1 LGAFTLTVLS
11 TDSAR
16 TSALLLALAGILW
29 GTGGLAGDLLQT
41 TGDLHP
47 VPVAAYRL
55 LVGGLAA
62 TAVAAGLGQLRH
74 LRGRVAARRVLVTG
88 ALLAEFQAAYQ
99 VAVDR
104 ISVSLATLITIGC
117 VPVLVAGFTAWR
129 ERRLPAARTAVA
141 IVGSVAGLVLLS
153 GSPVAGAD
161 GWQTATGVLMSLL
174 AGAGFAILTLVTA
187 RPVPG
192 QGAVMSVGLLLG
204 GLLLTPFAIGYGMV
218 APLTGEVL
226 ALTAYLG
233 LVPTALAY
241 GAYFLGL
248 RHATATAAAL
258 ATMLEPLTATLL
270 AVAFHG
276 ERLTAAGLAGAVLI
290 AVALALSSGPNRPGR
305 PRASRSPARWSPRGT
320 GR

>member
-1 LGAFTLTVLS
+1 LTVLS
-11 TDSAR
+11 TNPAR

-41 TGDLHP
+41 AAGLHP

-62 TAVAAGLGQLRH
+62 TAVAACLGHLRQ
-74 LRGRVAARRVLVTG
+74 LRGRAAARRLLVT
-88 ALLAEFQAAYQ
+88 AVLLAEFQAAYQ
-99 VAVDR
+99 VAVER

-117 VPVLVAGFTAWR
+117 VPVFVAGFTAWR
-129 ERRLPAARTAVA
+129 ERRLPAARTATA
-141 IVGSVAGLVLLS
+141 IVGAVAGLALLS
-153 GSPVAGAD
+153 GSPAAGVE
-161 GWQTATGVLMSLL
+161 GWRTATGVVMSLL

-187 RPVPG
+187 RTVAG

-204 GLLLTPFAIGYGMV
+204 GVLLTPVALGYGMGLP
-218 APLTGEVL
+218 ATGEVL

-233 LVPTALAY
+233 LVPTAIAY
-241 GAYFLGL
+241 GAYLLGL
-248 RHATATAAAL
+248 RHATATTAAL
-258 ATMLEPLTATLL
+258 STMLEPLTATLL

-290 AVALALSSGPNRPGR
+290 AGALALSSG
-305 PRASRSPARWSPRGT
+305 SDARRQAL
-320 GR
+320 R